1 MNASRKEPK
10 CATQKLENV
19 IVKMIIVEI
28 SAISRVM
35 NVSNV
40 TSVMLVMKERTV
52 ISVPLATTVLVQLV
66 KVKSET
72 QPKFPKIL
80 IVDLFVAEC
89 TCFKEGT
96 ESCNKED
103 GKCTC
108 KAYVSGDKCTACE
121 DGYYGYPPNCTSRSR
136 HQNSLNK
143 G

>member
-19 IVKMIIVEI
+19 IVKMIVVEI

-66 KVKSET
+66 KVRLKT
-72 QPKFPKIL
+72 QSKFPKVRKVL
-80 IVDLFVAEC
+80 IVDLLVGC
-89 TCFKEGT
+89 CRM
-96 ESCNKED
+96 
-103 GKCTC
+103 
-108 KAYVSGDKCTACE
+108 YVLQRR
-121 DGYYGYPPNCTSRSR
+121 N
-136 HQNSLNK
+136 
-143 G
+143 